1 MGTTVNYELPRSEW
15 VATPLREALQRNP
28 RITAIVSMNDLFAL
42 DIYTALQQDN
52 VRVPDEM
59 SLVGFDDVET
69 ILNPETR
76 ENILTTVR
84 MPQEEIGREAARLL
98 IRQVE
103 GDATTPTSTVLPTTL
118 IVRNT
123 TAPPRRKA

>member
-1 MGTTVNYELPRSEW
+1 MSAAGH
-15 VATPLREALQRNP
+15 
-28 RITAIVSMNDLFAL
+28 
-42 DIYTALQQDN
+42 
-52 VRVPDEM
+52 M

-84 MPQEEIGREAARLL
+84 MPQEEIGREAALLL

-103 GDATTPTSTVLPTTL
+103 GDATPPTSTVC
-118 IVRNT
+118 
-123 TAPPRRKA
+123 APR